1 MHAIPLRL
9 HVLVNV
15 FMCIFHLQ
23 QPFNFIN
30 GFISLLVIKSD
41 NEFVVNDHSM
51 ICFNILSINNR
62 KHLHYFSL
70 YFYFLNLFF
79 QTTNSCWISYNLKF
93 KINRRSWSLSL
104 FIMNP
109 RIFKYDQGLVKILQV
124 FYQGSKIQVNWPKS
138 IVILLDQIYLSPF
151 NQWYT
156 TTPRVVRFNAY
167 NVIQ

>member
-9 HVLVNV
+9 HVLVDV
-15 FMCIFHLQ
+15 FMCIFYLQ
-23 QPFNFIN
+23 QPLNFIN
-30 GFISLLVIKSD
+30 GFISLLITKSD
-41 NEFVVNDHSM
+41 NELFVKYHLM
-51 ICFNILSINNR
+51 ICFNILSINDR
-62 KHLHYFSL
+62 KHFHYLCLIF
-70 YFYFLNLFF
+70 FFKILFI

-93 KINRRSWSLSL
+93 KINKRSWSLSL

-124 FYQGSKIQVNWPKS
+124 FYQGLKIQVNWPKS

-156 TTPRVVRFNAY
+156 TTPRWLTSMPTM
-167 NVIQ
+167 